1 MMFMGT
7 SKNSRLCVTRPRQ
20 NAHLPDANSA
30 FVAGASL
37 DFEVFRGSLITF
49 EGIEGAGKSLQIAR
63 THKYLQEK
71 GRSCLLTREPGGTGF
86 GLELRGVLLRSDG
99 AAREPW
105 SELLL
110 YLADRHQHLKEVIE
124 PALVRG
130 EIVLCDRYQ
139 DATRAYQGAARGIA
153 PEAIEEVSR
162 LLGIIEP
169 AKTILLDLD
178 PETGLRRARQRNS
191 LDPAAAAEGRFEDE
205 SVSFHARVRQA
216 YLDLAE
222 AHPQRFYV
230 IPAADD
236 PDVVFARIAALIDQW
251 LKIYG

>member
-1 MMFMGT
+1 MF
-7 SKNSRLCVTRPRQ
+7 
-20 NAHLPDANSA
+20 
-30 FVAGASL
+30 
-37 DFEVFRGSLITF
+37 ITF
-49 EGIEGAGKSLQIAR
+49 EGIEGAGKSLQITR
-63 THKYLQEK
+63 TYEYLQEK
-71 GRSCLLTREPGGTGF
+71 GRSCLMTREPGGTDF
-86 GLELRGVLLRSDG
+86 GRALREILLRPDG

-110 YLADRHQHLKEVIE
+110 YLADRHQHLKEVIK
-124 PALVRG
+124 PALARG

-178 PETGLRRARQRNS
+178 PEIGLGRARRRNS
-191 LDPAAAAEGRFEDE
+191 LDPAVAAEGRFEDE
-205 SVSFHARVRQA
+205 AVSFHARVRQA
-216 YLDLAE
+216 YLELAE
-222 AHPQRFYV
+222 THPQRFCV

-236 PDVVFARIAALIDQW
+236 PDAIFAQIAVLRCQAVQRLS
-251 LKIYG
+251 G

>member
-1 MMFMGT
+1 
-7 SKNSRLCVTRPRQ
+7 
-20 NAHLPDANSA
+20 
-30 FVAGASL
+30 
-37 DFEVFRGSLITF
+37 
-49 EGIEGAGKSLQIAR
+49 
-63 THKYLQEK
+63 
-71 GRSCLLTREPGGTGF
+71 
-86 GLELRGVLLRSDG
+86 LLRSTG

-124 PALVRG
+124 PALARG

-178 PETGLRRARQRNS
+178 VETGLQRARRRNS
-191 LDPAAAAEGRFEDE
+191 LDPAAATAGRFEDE
-205 SVSFHARVRQA
+205 AVSFHARVRQA
-216 YLDLAE
+216 YLDLAA
-222 AHPQRFYV
+222 AHPQRFCV
-230 IPAADD
+230 IPAEGD
-236 PDVVFARIAALIDQW
+236 PDVIFDRIAALIDQW
-251 LKIYG
+251 IYG

>member
-1 MMFMGT
+1 MF
-7 SKNSRLCVTRPRQ
+7 
-20 NAHLPDANSA
+20 
-30 FVAGASL
+30 
-37 DFEVFRGSLITF
+37 ITF

-63 THKYLQEK
+63 THEYLRKK
-71 GRSCLLTREPGGTGF
+71 GRSCLLTREPGGTDF
-86 GLELRGVLLRSDG
+86 GRALREVLLRPG
-99 AAREPW
+99 GPAREPW

-124 PALVRG
+124 PALARG

-153 PEAIEEVSR
+153 PEEIEAVSR

-178 PETGLRRARQRNS
+178 PEAGLLRARRRNS

-205 SVSFHARVRQA
+205 NISFHARVRQA
-216 YLDLAE
+216 YLELAK
-222 AHPQRFYV
+222 AHPRRFCV
-230 IPAADD
+230 ISAADD
-236 PDVVFARIAALIDQW
+236 PDAVFGRIAVLIDQW
-251 LKIYG
+251 LF